1 MSLTEEQIHSK
12 IAHADRVLQVFED
25 NKSVIIPSHD
35 NIVDMYRVS
44 LRVWRKFK
52 ATQEE
57 CKTAQEPEMPPHVRK
72 SFNWCGDES
81 EAENFK
87 WYDEEIEKLKPIDD
101 KIERINKLLHYLR
114 FQCYP
119 LYQAQENLFI
129 LDVEA
134 KKLREKL
141 EQEKS
146 IKRCKLGQELQIR
159 GGGFGLKKDWFFGYD
174 DNGNLIPF
182 ESEEEQQK
190 AHRKTR
196 IKKLGLRIVRFDTE

>member
-1 MSLTEEQIHSK
+1 MSLTEEQIQSK
-12 IAHADRVLQVFED
+12 IAHADRLLQVFEH
-25 NKSVIIPSHD
+25 NKNLIIPTHD
-35 NIVDMYRVS
+35 AVVDMYRVS
-44 LRVWRKFK
+44 LRVWRKLRS
-52 ATQEE
+52 TQEE
-57 CKTAQEPEMPPHVRK
+57 CKTAQEPEMPPHVKK
-72 SFNWCGDES
+72 SYDWCGDES

-87 WYDEEIEKLKPIDD
+87 WYDEEIEKLQPIDD
-101 KIERINKLLHYLR
+101 KIERINTLLHYLR

-119 LYQAQENLFI
+119 LYQPQENLFI

-141 EQEKS
+141 EKEKS
-146 IKRCKLGQELQIR
+146 IKRCQLGQELQIR
-159 GGGFGLKKDWFFGYD
+159 GGGFGLKRDWFFGYD

-196 IKKLGLRIVRFDTE
+196 IKKLGLRIVRTDTE